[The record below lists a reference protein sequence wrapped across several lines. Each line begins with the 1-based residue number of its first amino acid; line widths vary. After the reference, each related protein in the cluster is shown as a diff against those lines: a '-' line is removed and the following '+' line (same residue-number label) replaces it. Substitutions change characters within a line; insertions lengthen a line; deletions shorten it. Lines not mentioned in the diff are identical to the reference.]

1 MTTPVVRN
9 DSPIERERSAAIRQ
23 EIGDRL
29 RVSLARQP
37 NVPLPEHMMMLVNEM
52 TADQPLA
59 LYPNQKLEAV
69 Q

>member
-1 MTTPVVRN
+1 MTTAVVRN

-29 RVSLARQP
+29 RLSLARQP

-59 LYPNQKLEAV
+59 LYSNQKT
-69 Q
+69 